1 MLTYYELR
9 WQQMCI
15 YSYAERKGQRR
26 DVKRR
31 DNCPE
36 PPAMEAHLHVAATT
50 KTNDQC
56 DLRIPRLRYGR
67 HKEKDDDLQ

>member
-36 PPAMEAHLHVAATT
+36 PPAMEADPLM
-50 KTNDQC
+50 
-56 DLRIPRLRYGR
+56 
-67 HKEKDDDLQ
+67 